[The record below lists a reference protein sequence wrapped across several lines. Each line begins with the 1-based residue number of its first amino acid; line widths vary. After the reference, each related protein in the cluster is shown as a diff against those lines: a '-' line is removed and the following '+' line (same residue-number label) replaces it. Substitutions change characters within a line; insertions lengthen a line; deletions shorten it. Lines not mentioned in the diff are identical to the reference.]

1 MEGIKVY
8 VYGLL
13 DNEDNISYVGKSSTP
28 KSRLVNHTSSSRL
41 KILDIFYD
49 KEVYWIEKLQKE
61 GYDLLNQKG
70 IKEVEDWNIGDI
82 VEVNRKENR
91 GAQKIYDSKTSKIYD
106 SLKSLIEELNIERST
121 FKYRIENSDKP
132 NFQDYQRY
140 ILL

>member
-13 DNEDNISYVGKSSTP
+13 DDEDKIIYVGKSSTP
-28 KSRLVNHTSSSRL
+28 KSRLTTHTSSSRL

-61 GYDLLNQKG
+61 GHNIFNQKG
-70 IKEVEDWNIGDI
+70 IKEVENWDIGDI
-82 VEVNRKENR
+82 IEINRKENR
-91 GAQKIYDSKTSKIYD
+91 GAQKIYDSKTNKVYD
-106 SLKSLIEELNIERST
+106 SLKSLIKELNIERST
-121 FKYRIENSDKP
+121 FKYRMENSKKP